1 MNHWGIKF
9 LKEMIINYRD
19 NNYHMILFTLQILLV
34 FAKED
39 AQSDGFWWAADK
51 MGYKCF
57 IAHNAEGAL
66 ECYLDKHHDVVI
78 IDHRN
83 NKSFDPEALCRYVI
97 FITS

>member
-1 MNHWGIKF
+1 M
-9 LKEMIINYRD
+9 
-19 NNYHMILFTLQILLV
+19 

-97 FITS
+97 FITYELIIQHLGVWHERCWTVAYYVFKS